1 MLFSRIGYISS
12 VLTCTDCRDEI
23 AGHGSVRFL
32 SSFNRIRTSFLN
44 AQYEIKKQARTL
56 EAKLHNFLEHHGLTE
71 NTDDSSDFMPSPPKK
86 SKVQIL
92 KNNISH
98 TRLPSKETIRK
109 LFFSRFFFSYLDF
122 LSKTNLEIKS
132 LFYEGNCNH
141 HDTLVRIIKEWER
154 FPEYTKEQNINFSF
168 LGGINPDEYDFLYF
182 YKKFENMVCTRI
194 GYTTTELR
202 GYVFLEPG
210 VSFDVSC
217 DNQIMGFYKILRS
230 YLGFF
235 YLENNINPYRV
246 MENFKVSDCDIG
258 ESLSAMKFKILS
270 NFSKYLKVNIV
281 ATYNSSVGQSLIN
294 DGRYK

>member
-12 VLTCTDCRDEI
+12 VLTRTVCRDEFV
-23 AGHGSVRFL
+23 GHGPVRFL

-44 AQYEIKKQARTL
+44 AQNEIKKQARTL
-56 EAKLHNFLEHHGLTE
+56 EAKLHNFLEYHGLTE
-71 NTDDSSDFMPSPPKK
+71 NTDDSSDFMPPPPKK

-98 TRLPSKETIRK
+98 IRFPSKETIRK

-141 HDTLVRIIKEWER
+141 HDTLVRIIKGQER

-168 LGGINPDEYDFLYF
+168 LEGIKPDKYDFLYF

-194 GYTTTELR
+194 GYTTTKLR
-202 GYVFLEPG
+202 EYVFLELG
-210 VSFDVSC
+210 VAFDVSC
-217 DNQIMGFYKILRS
+217 DNKIMGFYKILRG
-230 YLGFF
+230 YLGSF
-235 YLENNINPYRV
+235 YQENNNDPHCA

-258 ESLSAMKFKILS
+258 ESFSAMKVAILS